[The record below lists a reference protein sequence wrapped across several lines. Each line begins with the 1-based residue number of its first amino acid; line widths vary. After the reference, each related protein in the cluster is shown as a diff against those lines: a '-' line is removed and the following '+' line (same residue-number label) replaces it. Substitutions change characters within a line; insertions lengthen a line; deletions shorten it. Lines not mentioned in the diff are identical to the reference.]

1 MILIDNYDSFT
12 YNIVQY
18 LKELGVSPL
27 IYKNDEITVD
37 ELKKKRFNSII
48 ISPGPK
54 NPDGAGISLDV
65 IKEFYKTKKILGIC
79 LGHQCIAQ
87 FFGAKII
94 KDKNPTHGKV
104 SKILFDKNSA
114 LFKNVKQNFLA
125 TRYHSLIIDKD
136 SLPEDILEIATCE
149 NKIIMGIK
157 HKKYNVYGVQFHPE
171 AILTQYGKVILQNF
185 INA

>member
-27 IYKNDEITVD
+27 IYKNDEITV
-37 ELKKKRFNSII
+37 EEIKKKNFKSII

-54 NPDGAGISLDV
+54 NPNEAGVSLDV

-79 LGHQCIAQ
+79 LGHQCIGK

-104 SKILFDKNSA
+104 SQISFDENSS
-114 LFKNVKQNFLA
+114 LFKNVKQNFSA
-125 TRYHSLIIDKD
+125 TRYHSLIIEKK
-136 SLPEDILEIATCE
+136 SLPEDILEIATCK
-149 NKIIMGIK
+149 NNIIMGIK
-157 HKKYNVYGVQFHPE
+157 HKQYNVYGLQFHPE
-171 AILTQYGKVILQNF
+171 AILTEYGKVILQNF
-185 INA
+185 INI